1 MSTLLFIYSY
11 KFKCSQIL
19 FNIFLHMTNR
29 KPCSKLRPL
38 VGNKIK
44 FSKYIYTILSVSYKL
59 FKIGKE
65 KERERQL

>member
-1 MSTLLFIYSY
+1 
-11 KFKCSQIL
+11 
-19 FNIFLHMTNR
+19 MTNR